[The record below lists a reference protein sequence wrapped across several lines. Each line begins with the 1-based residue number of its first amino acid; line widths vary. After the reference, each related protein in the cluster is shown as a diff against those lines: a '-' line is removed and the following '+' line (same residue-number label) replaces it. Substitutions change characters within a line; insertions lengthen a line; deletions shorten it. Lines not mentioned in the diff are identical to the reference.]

1 MPIEKLNTSADV
13 TTASLLG
20 VAGPVMIVG
29 LTLSLLRTT
38 RYELRDDALCI
49 VIGGKCVRRILYSD
63 IESVERGSPFWNEHW
78 NRLALDP
85 NITIKR
91 RSGLIKNFVINPP
104 DTDEF
109 IAQLRER
116 IV

>member
-1 MPIEKLNTSADV
+1 MAKQLLDEQSA
-13 TTASLLG
+13 AMLSLTG
-20 VAGPVMIVG
+20 TGIVVG
-29 LTLSLLRTT
+29 LAVLALRTT
-38 RYELRDDALCI
+38 RYELRDDALCV
-49 VIGGKCVRRILYSD
+49 VIGGQCVRRILYSD
-63 IESVERGSPFWNEHW
+63 MESVERGAPVWNEHW
-78 NRLALDP
+78 NRLALDA

-104 DTDEF
+104 HTDEF

>member
-1 MPIEKLNTSADV
+1 VWVEKVRTDDEVA
-13 TTASLLG
+13 TASLLG
-20 VAGPVMIVG
+20 VAAPVMIVG

-38 RYELRDDALCI
+38 RYELRDDALCV
-49 VIGGKCVRRILYSD
+49 VISGKSVRRILYSD
-63 IESVERGSPFWNEHW
+63 MESVERGSPIWNEHW

-85 NITIKR
+85 NITIRR
-91 RSGLIKNFVINPP
+91 RSGFIKNFVINPP

>member
-1 MPIEKLNTSADV
+1 MALDKFKAGNV
-13 TTASLLG
+13 HTASMLG
-20 VAGPVMIVG
+20 ALGPLVFVG

-38 RYELRDDALCI
+38 RYELRDEGLCV
-49 VIGGKCVRRILYSD
+49 VIGGQCVRRILYSD
-63 IESVERGSPFWNEHW
+63 IESVERGAPIWNEHW
-78 NRLALDP
+78 NRLVFDP

-104 DTDEF
+104 NTDEF

-116 IV
+116 IAA

>member
-1 MPIEKLNTSADV
+1 MKGCVSVSA
-13 TTASLLG
+13 ASR
-20 VAGPVMIVG
+20 AAP
-29 LTLSLLRTT
+29 S
-38 RYELRDDALCI
+38 
-49 VIGGKCVRRILYSD
+49 YSD
-63 IESVERGSPFWNEHW
+63 IESVERGSPIWNEHW

-85 NITIKR
+85 NITIRR
-91 RSGLIKNFVINPP
+91 RSGFIKNFVINPP